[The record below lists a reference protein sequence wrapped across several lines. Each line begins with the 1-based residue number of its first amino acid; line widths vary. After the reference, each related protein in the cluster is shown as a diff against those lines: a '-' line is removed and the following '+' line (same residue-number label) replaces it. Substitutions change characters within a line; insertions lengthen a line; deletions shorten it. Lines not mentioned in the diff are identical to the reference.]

1 MAGKGRVFNTVVSM
15 AGKLDPSLE
24 KSIKNVEKKFDGV
37 NVKAI
42 AVGVAIGGI
51 AIATGAAVVK
61 STKYLAELG
70 DSYNTA
76 VKDMSAATG
85 LVGEE
90 LANMSDLMKDIYA
103 NNFGES
109 MGDVAAGLT
118 DVYRTTGLVNEELQA
133 ATEAGFALRDT
144 FGYEM
149 GESAR
154 AASAMMKNFGIS
166 AEEAYNLIAIGAQ
179 RGADQNGDLIDTLN
193 EYSAQYAALGLD
205 ADQFITSLIAG
216 NEAGVF
222 SIDKVGDAVKEFN
235 IRSKDMSKSSAKAYE
250 MLGLDADKMF
260 AKFSAGGDTAEKA
273 MFEVI
278 DALQNTKN
286 ASIKNAAAVG
296 LFGTMYEDLESGLL
310 PILATMEDA
319 TLDNVDALGQIND
332 VKYDNLGAA
341 FEAVKRQGEVALL
354 PLASTVANTFKD
366 LAPVIGDL
374 FEGLSPIIQSLA
386 EAAIPVINDI
396 ALCFKDIV
404 PFVTDVANALIDLGT
419 SGIGW
424 VKDNMDWLLP
434 IVAGLTAAF
443 VAYKAVTI
451 ATTAATWA
459 YNTAMLVLTSPIGL
473 VVAAIAAVVAIGV
486 ALYQNWETICDY
498 ASHVGEFLSGVWESI
513 KTAVG
518 NFLNGIKEAFTTVF
532 ESLVALIKAPINAV
546 ISIING
552 AIDGINA
559 IGFEIPDW
567 VPVIGGGKFGL
578 DIPTIPLLASGGF
591 TEGVSI
597 AGEAGTEAVISFDP
611 AYRSENLSYWAEA
624 GRMLG
629 ADASDYDLG
638 TSTVTSVSIGDI
650 TFSPEINING
660 NANKQD
666 ILDAIEET
674 YPEFAELI
682 YQILDERGV
691 GVYA

>member
-76 VKDMSAATG
+76 VNDMSAATG

-235 IRSKDMSKSSAKAYE
+235 IRSKDMSKSSAEAYE

-354 PLASTVANTFKD
+354 PLASTVANTFQD

-498 ASHVGEFLSGVWESI
+498 ASQVGEFLSGVWESI